1 MPDLSQAWP
10 GIPAP
15 MVRFSF
21 DTAEGIQSTLDTAGD
36 AAQSIER
43 LGLVLLIGASVIFLL
58 VIGLLLYGVWSAPKG
73 VAQRRWVIGGGL
85 VFPIAVLS
93 GLLSYTLVISNE
105 LTSRTQRNSPEIRI
119 VGKRWW
125 WEVRYRQANGMGEI
139 ASANELH
146 LPVGRP
152 VELALSSADV
162 IHSFWAPS
170 LTGKM
175 DMIPGRVN
183 RLTLEATRPGVFRGQ
198 CAEYCGAQHA
208 LMAFYVIA
216 EPEPA
221 FQRWLAQEAT
231 PAIEP
236 ADSFLRRGLDAF
248 LREGC
253 GACHTIRGT
262 RAKGLHGPDLTHV
275 GSRRSLAAGTLDNH
289 VGTMA
294 GWIADS
300 QRIKPGNLMPSMNV
314 FVGQELRAVASY
326 LESLK

>member
-1 MPDLSQAWP
+1 MQNLSHAWAS
-10 GIPAP
+10 ISAP
-15 MVRFSF
+15 VVRFSF
-21 DTAEGIQSTLDTAGD
+21 ETAEGIQSTLDTAGG

-43 LGLVLLIGASVIFLL
+43 LGLVLLIGASVIFLF
-58 VIGLLLYGVWSAPKG
+58 VIGLLLYGVLSAPKR

-85 VFPIAVLS
+85 VLPAVVLS
-93 GLLSYTLVISNE
+93 ALLSYTLIISDE
-105 LTSRTQRNSPEIRI
+105 LTSRTQRNSPEIRVI
-119 VGKRWW
+119 GKRWW
-125 WEVRYRQANGMGEI
+125 WEVRYRQANGMDEI
-139 ASANELH
+139 VLANELH

-152 VELALSSADV
+152 VAIDLESADV
-162 IHSFWAPS
+162 IHSFWVPS
-170 LTGKM
+170 LAGKV
-175 DMIPGRVN
+175 DMIPGQVN
-183 RLTLEATRPGVFRGQ
+183 RLTLEATRPGIFRGQ

-221 FQRWLAQEAT
+221 FQRWLAHEAT
-231 PAIEP
+231 LAIEP
-236 ADSFLRRGLDAF
+236 ADPFFQRGLDAF

-253 GACHTIRGT
+253 GDCHTIRGT
-262 RAKGLHGPDLTHV
+262 RAKGPHGPDLTHV

-289 VGTMA
+289 VGTLA

-314 FVGQELRAVASY
+314 FVGQELRAVAAY